1 MKSLK
6 TLSILLAGAMA
17 VASCEQ
23 APKSDDAKTTDAKA
37 VDTTKKSD
45 AQELKLDLAASSVT
59 WVGTKPTGKHNGTF
73 NLKEGSISVKE
84 NQIAAGKFVID
95 IASLKVLDIPEKE
108 EGNAKLAGHLKGAD
122 FFDAEKFPTA
132 TFEVTSVE
140 AYKADTTKKVDEKDK
155 EYVLANPTHTIT
167 GNLELKGVKKSVS
180 FPAVVNVANGKVDA
194 EAKFNI
200 NRKDWG
206 MDYGTDEAK
215 LKDKFIRPT
224 VHVGFKI
231 SAAAAQ

>member
-45 AQELKLDLAASSVT
+45 AQELKLDLATSTVT

-84 NQIAAGKFVID
+84 NNIAAGKFVVD

-108 EGNAKLAGHLKGAD
+108 EGNGKLAGHLKSPD

-155 EYVLANPTHTIT
+155 EYTLANPTHTIT
-167 GNLELKGVKKSVS
+167 GNLELKGVKKSVT
-180 FPAVVNVANGKVDA
+180 FPAVVNVANGKVEA

-206 MDYGTDEAK
+206 MEYGTDEAK

-231 SAAAAQ
+231 STVAAQ